1 MSARRA
7 GMRVWAAD
15 LFADADLRRCG
26 PAVAVEDY
34 PAGLE
39 RAAAAA
45 PPAIPWAYTGGLEN
59 HPDLVDRIAARRALL
74 GNPGHVLRAV
84 RDPARTAGALARHGV
99 AVPEVRETAEGLP
112 VDGSWLLKPRDGCGG
127 SAIRAW
133 HGRATPEETSPP
145 RRAGWYFQR
154 RVDGEPCAAVYVA
167 ARGKAALIGVTRQ
180 LVGTPW
186 THAGPFQYAGSLGP
200 VPLGAATPGGGHPCA
215 GSESESLRKQAE
227 RIGRVLAAE
236 FGLAG
241 LFGVDAVLA
250 GAVLW
255 PVEVNPRY
263 TASVEVL
270 ERSLGIPA
278 VAWHVAACREGR
290 LPDAHCGLARQW
302 CGKAVLF
309 AAGDVTVPTAFEAFC
324 EAENPDP
331 PWPNL
336 ADLPG
341 CGTRIAAGRPVLTV
355 LASAA
360 DERLLEEA
368 LRGRLARAEAV
379 LCPSRRQS
387 SRKTATGGK

>member
-26 PAVAVEDY
+26 PAKAVEDY

-39 RAAAAA
+39 RAAATAPAA
-45 PPAIPWAYTGGLEN
+45 APWAYTGGLEN
-59 HPDLVDRIAARRALL
+59 HPDLVDRIAASRPLL

-84 RDPARTAGALARHGV
+84 RDPARVAGALARHEV
-99 AVPEVRETAEGLP
+99 AVPEVRETCDGLP
-112 VDGSWLLKPRDGCGG
+112 MDGSWLLKPRDGCGG

-133 HGRATPEETSPP
+133 RGRAATDQSLPA

-167 ARGKAALIGVTRQ
+167 ARGRAALVGVTRQ
-180 LVGTPW
+180 LIGTPW
-186 THAGPFQYAGSLGP
+186 AHAGPFQYAGSLGP
-200 VPLGAATPGGGHPCA
+200 LVPAPLDAVKPGGDRPCA
-215 GSESESLRKQAE
+215 GIESESLRKQAE
-227 RIGRVLAAE
+227 RIGNVLAAE

-250 GAVLW
+250 GDALW

-270 ERSLGIPA
+270 ERSLGVPA
-278 VAWHVAACREGR
+278 MAWHVAACREGR
-290 LPDAHCGLARQW
+290 LPEAEWGAAQQW
-302 CGKAVLF
+302 CGKAVLY
-309 AAGDVTVPTAFEAFC
+309 AAGDVTVPAALEAFS
-324 EAENPDP
+324 EAENCDP
-331 PWPNL
+331 LWPNL
-336 ADLPG
+336 ADLPD

-360 DERLLEEA
+360 DERLLEAA
-368 LRGRLARAEAV
+368 LRARLARAEAV
-379 LCPSRRQS
+379 LWPLRTHS
-387 SRKTATGGK
+387 